1 MSLETD
7 QLQQEIYDDIF
18 KNAMDLIV
26 KHSKNSEVNQLVSS
40 TMLAIAIRFYKSAL
54 TDLDFQKFLNSI
66 VEVGQQARPF
76 GVAEILPKRKL
87 N

>member
-1 MSLETD
+1 MD
-7 QLQQEIYDDIF
+7 KIQQEIYDDLF

-26 KHSKNSEVNQLVSS
+26 KHVDNPHVNQLVSG

-54 TDLDFQKFLNSI
+54 TDEDYEKFLNSI
-66 VEVGQQARPF
+66 AEVGKDAKPF
-76 GVAEILPKRKL
+76 SVVEILPKRKL

>member
-1 MSLETD
+1 MSLDND
-7 QLQQEIYDDIF
+7 QLQQEIYDDVF

-26 KHSKNSEVNQLVSS
+26 KHSNNSEINQLVSS

-54 TDLDFQKFLNSI
+54 TDLDYQKFLNSI
-66 VEVGQQARPF
+66 IEVGQQARPF
-76 GVAEILPKRKL
+76 GIAEILPKRKL

>member
-1 MSLETD
+1 MSLDND

-26 KHSKNSEVNQLVSS
+26 KHSSNLEVNQLVSS

-54 TDLDFQKFLNSI
+54 TDLDYQKFLNSI
-66 VEVGQQARPF
+66 IEVGQEARPF

>member
-1 MSLETD
+1 MSLDND

-26 KHSKNSEVNQLVSS
+26 KHSSNLEVNQLVPS

-54 TDLDFQKFLNSI
+54 TDLDYQKFLNSI
-66 VEVGQQARPF
+66 IEVGQEARPF

>member
-1 MSLETD
+1 MD
-7 QLQQEIYDDIF
+7 KIQQEIYDDLF

-26 KHSKNSEVNQLVSS
+26 KHMDNPHVNQLVSG

-54 TDLDFQKFLNSI
+54 TDEDFEKFLNSI
-66 VEVGQQARPF
+66 AEVGKDAKPF
-76 GVAEILPKRKL
+76 SVVEILPKRKL

>member
-1 MSLETD
+1 
-7 QLQQEIYDDIF
+7 
-18 KNAMDLIV
+18 
-26 KHSKNSEVNQLVSS
+26 
-40 TMLAIAIRFYKSAL
+40 MLAIAIRFYKSAL

-66 VEVGQQARPF
+66 AEVGQQARPF

>member
-1 MSLETD
+1 MSLDND
-7 QLQQEIYDDIF
+7 QLQQEIYDDVF

-26 KHSKNSEVNQLVSS
+26 KHSNNSEVNQLVSS

-54 TDLDFQKFLNSI
+54 TDSDFQKFLNSI
-66 VEVGQQARPF
+66 SEVGKQARPF
-76 GVAEILPKRKL
+76 GVADVLPKRIL

>member
-7 QLQQEIYDDIF
+7 LLQQEIYDEIF
-18 KNAMDLIV
+18 KHAFDLII
-26 KHSKNSEVNQLVSS
+26 KHQNNSEVNQLVSS

-54 TDLDFQKFLNSI
+54 TDIDFEKFLNSI
-66 VEVGQQARPF
+66 KEVGKEARPF
-76 GVAEILPKRKL
+76 GHADVLPKRVI

>member
-1 MSLETD
+1 MSLDND
-7 QLQQEIYDDIF
+7 QLQQEIYDDVF

-26 KHSKNSEVNQLVSS
+26 KHHKNSEVNQLVSS

-54 TDLDFQKFLNSI
+54 TDTDFQKFLNSI
-66 VEVGQQARPF
+66 VEVGQNARPF